1 MRFDLEGG
9 GPGRLSRR
17 SMLLGLTLGATSV
30 RTQGQLVSPD
40 TEPKTESSMLSATE
54 PSATELTCKPTTWQ
68 DRHANVLEN
77 DLIRLVTLTGG
88 AHIAEFRFREESGLS
103 KINPLWNPLWK
114 GIEPYHYREDVHAA
128 QYSAP
133 PTGQLLSG
141 IAGHNLCL
149 EYFGDH
155 RRRRLSRGCP
165 FTAKPASRFGRT
177 CEPRPRGQR
186 PSWRCRSSCRRR
198 GSALRARSRST
209 AASPWPISR
218 KKW

>member
-1 MRFDLEGG
+1 M
-9 GPGRLSRR
+9 
-17 SMLLGLTLGATSV
+17 
-30 RTQGQLVSPD
+30 
-40 TEPKTESSMLSATE
+40 
-54 PSATELTCKPTTWQ
+54 
-68 DRHANVLEN
+68 
-77 DLIRLVTLTGG
+77 IRLVTLTGG

-149 EYFGDH
+149 EYFGGPSKEEAEQGLPIH
-155 RRRRLSRGCP
+155 GEAGISLWQNVRAE
-165 FTAKPASRFGRT
+165 AKGPEAILEMSVKLPAA
-177 CEPRPRGQR
+177 
-186 PSWRCRSSCRRR
+186 